1 MPVVM
6 TSADWIDTLDRCQ
19 SLPAML
25 RPCALLDGVP
35 GGAEGAAQALPVGRR
50 DAQLLEL
57 QQALFGPTLDALAQC
72 PHCGEQLELN
82 LRVSDLRV
90 PDATDMAEAEPVVC
104 LEHDGY
110 HLRGRLPDSRDLA
123 AAAQAADV
131 HEARDMLMQR
141 CLLEATHDGQPL
153 APHELPDTLLR
164 QLGDAMSAADP
175 QADTELALECPA
187 CAHCWN
193 EPFDVGSYLL
203 CSLEQWAERCLDQVH
218 TLAQAYGWTEA
229 HILALSPSRRAR
241 YIERVL
247 S

>member
-1 MPVVM
+1 M
-6 TSADWIDTLDRCQ
+6 TSADWIDALDHCQ
-19 SLPAML
+19 SLSAML
-25 RPCALLDGVP
+25 RPCALLDCVP
-35 GGAEGAAQALPVGRR
+35 GGAQGTAQTLPVGRR
-50 DAQLLEL
+50 DAQLLDL

-72 PHCGEQLELN
+72 PHCGERLELN
-82 LRVSDLRV
+82 LRVSELRL
-90 PDATDMAEAEPVVC
+90 PDVTDMAAAQAVVR

-110 HLRGRLPDSRDLA
+110 RLCSRLPDSRDLA
-123 AAAQAADV
+123 AAAQADDV
-131 HEARDMLMQR
+131 HGARDTLMQR
-141 CLLEATHDGQPL
+141 CLLEATHEGQPM

-164 QLGDAMSAADP
+164 QLSEAMRAADP

-193 EPFDVGSYLL
+193 APFDVGSYLL
-203 CSLEQWAERCLDQVH
+203 DALEQWAERCLDQVH

-229 HILALSPSRRAR
+229 QILALSPSRRAR

>member
-1 MPVVM
+1 M

-25 RPCALLDGVP
+25 RPCALLDGVL

-72 PHCGEQLELN
+72 PHCGERLELN
-82 LRVSDLRV
+82 LRVADLRV
-90 PDATDMAEAEPVVC
+90 PDVAGAAPVVC
-104 LEHDGY
+104 LEHHGY

-131 HEARDMLMQR
+131 TEARDTLMQR
-141 CLLEATHDGQPL
+141 CLLEATHEGLPL
-153 APHELPDTLLR
+153 APLDLPDALLK
-164 QLGDAMSAADP
+164 QLGEAMSAADP

-187 CAHCWN
+187 CAHFWN

-203 CSLEQWAERCLDQVH
+203 DSLEHWAERSLDQVH
-218 TLAQAYGWTEA
+218 TLAQAYGWSEA
-229 HILALSPSRRAR
+229 QILALSPSRRAR

>member
-1 MPVVM
+1 M
-6 TSADWIDTLDRCQ
+6 TAADWIDTLDRCQ

-25 RPCALLDGVP
+25 RPCALLDGVL
-35 GGAEGAAQALPVGRR
+35 GGTEGKAQALPLGRR

-72 PHCGEQLELN
+72 PHCGERLEFN
-82 LRVSDLRV
+82 LRVADLRV
-90 PDATDMAEAEPVVC
+90 PDVADVEPFVC
-104 LEHDGY
+104 LDHNGY
-110 HLRGRLPDSRDLA
+110 HVRSRLPDSRDLA
-123 AAAQAADV
+123 AAALAADV
-131 HEARDMLMQR
+131 HEARDTLMHR
-141 CLLEATHDGQPL
+141 CLLEATHDGRQL
-153 APHELPDTLLR
+153 APHELPESLLK

-203 CSLEQWAERCLDQVH
+203 DSLEHWAERCFDQVH

-229 HILALSPSRRAR
+229 QILALSPSRRAR